1 LKQRGASPDAFAA
14 VFGGVSWFCRS
25 GVSSFLVIERGRV
38 GKNSSGTFTQVAPTV
53 SILHTRTLHF
63 FQGEGTT
70 RILLIPGDKNL
81 LVDDLK
87 IEKSRTRIVAT
98 TNYLR
103 SLWHIYN
110 GG

>member
-1 LKQRGASPDAFAA
+1 VASVGFAEVVCHRFWLSKEDEWEKIRVA
-14 VFGGVSWFCRS
+14 LLRKSRLQFRS
-25 GVSSFLVIERGRV
+25 C
-38 GKNSSGTFTQVAPTV
+38 
-53 SILHTRTLHF
+53 TREHYIF
-63 FQGEGTT
+63 SRGEGTT